1 MGHVHARCA
10 RRRTGSDI
18 YVRIRTHA
26 AIGAPRAK
34 EGRWDSP
41 ARSALAR
48 RCVAKPK
55 YNVPYGTS
63 VCVCVRARV
72 RACVYMCG
80 GACRG
85 MVGHVLISEE
95 TALIES
101 KIGSVD
107 TFVLTYLSIVGSM
120 QSDRC
125 GHCLALFINKA

>member
-1 MGHVHARCA
+1 
-10 RRRTGSDI
+10 
-18 YVRIRTHA
+18 
-26 AIGAPRAK
+26 
-34 EGRWDSP
+34 
-41 ARSALAR
+41 
-48 RCVAKPK
+48 
-55 YNVPYGTS
+55 
-63 VCVCVRARV
+63 
-72 RACVYMCG
+72 
-80 GACRG
+80 